1 MNSSIKPSIQSAI
14 KPSIQSA
21 IKPSIRL
28 RPHHL
33 LCLQTF
39 VGHGYSPDFTKHMTY
54 VKSLLTADPN
64 TAITLVAGPD
74 DLCGH
79 CPNCVDGSCTSPK
92 PAVFDHLVGQK
103 LHLKEE
109 HVTEK
114 STLVHS
120 IAASDS
126 STSAAASDSPI
137 SINGIPSSLRMSE
150 QLLAEC
156 CPDCEW
162 KELCV
167 EVCRTTLR

>member
-1 MNSSIKPSIQSAI
+1 MNSSIKPSSTPPI
-14 KPSIQSA
+14 KHTIY
-21 IKPSIRL
+21 L

-74 DLCGH
+74 DLCVH

-103 LHLKEE
+103 LNT
-109 HVTEK
+109 TED
-114 STLVHS
+114 TEN
-120 IAASDS
+120 AAPKHTD
-126 STSAAASDSPI
+126 ASDSPLTLH
-137 SINGIPSSLRMSE
+137 GIPSILHMSE
-150 QLLAEC
+150 QRLAEC

-167 EVCRTTLR
+167 EVCRTLR

>member
-1 MNSSIKPSIQSAI
+1 MNSSIKPSSTPPI
-14 KPSIQSA
+14 KHTIC
-21 IKPSIRL
+21 L

-103 LHLKEE
+103 LNT
-109 HVTEK
+109 TED
-114 STLVHS
+114 TEN
-120 IAASDS
+120 AAPKHTD
-126 STSAAASDSPI
+126 ASDSPLTLH
-137 SINGIPSSLRMSE
+137 GIPSILHMSE

-156 CPDCEW
+156 CPYCEW

>member
-1 MNSSIKPSIQSAI
+1 MNSSI

-103 LHLKEE
+103 LNT
-109 HVTEK
+109 TED
-114 STLVHS
+114 TEN
-120 IAASDS
+120 AAPKHTD
-126 STSAAASDSPI
+126 ASDSPLTLH
-137 SINGIPSSLRMSE
+137 GIPSILHMSE

-167 EVCRTTLR
+167 EVCRTL